1 MLLTAF
7 IDSHS
12 AEADDSDGSPR
23 SRIDRLLN
31 DVHPFPFCGCALA
44 EPCCI
49 IQAVSCNTGSKRV
62 ATRTETFLFT
72 AQQSASACR
81 NLAHLQACTRSPG
94 AVSLRGVPGGGE
106 WSLPGQGLYTSDT
119 GTSKEKE
126 DMCVYIY
133 IFINM

>member
-49 IQAVSCNTGSKRV
+49 IQAVSCNGSKRV

-72 AQQSASACR
+72 AQSASAR
-81 NLAHLQACTRSPG
+81 NLAHLQAGTRSPG

-133 IFINM
+133 IYKYVICI